1 MLNDLASFIARCRGE
16 WRGRF
21 TGPGPVR
28 VARAPGRLDAFG
40 GIIDYTGGTVCEM
53 PLAVAAKV
61 ALGRRTDRRLRFF
74 SDGIDD
80 HGLAPIV
87 ELSLDDLFDGV
98 AARPYD
104 EVRQRLGERADAA
117 WARYLAGAWLVLVA
131 EGECPAIE
139 HGADVVLES
148 SVPLGA
154 GVSSSA
160 AIEVAMLAALTA
172 DLGLS
177 LPGTRLA
184 RLGQI
189 VENHV
194 VGAPCGL
201 MDQLTS
207 TLGEADAMLVIRCQ
221 PDQILA
227 KAKLPDGIGFAAIDT
242 GVKHSVAGGQ
252 YTAARVAAFMGHR
265 IIIERAAGAGWCK
278 PGEDPFDGYLARVPL
293 REYELVYR
301 RQLPATMAGRDFLA
315 EYGGTVDT
323 ATRVDP
329 DRVYDV
335 AAATAH
341 HVLDNAR
348 APRLVKLLDACR
360 TAPETAL
367 LVEAGQLLLASHA
380 SYRDQVGLG
389 APEADLMVELAMG
402 YGPEQ
407 GVFGAKITG
416 GGCGGSV
423 AILGDHRLPDLLP
436 LIAGEYARRTGL
448 TPRTLTGSS
457 PGALACGVQE
467 IVW

>member
-1 MLNDLASFIARCRGE
+1 MLNDLDSFVARCRGE
-16 WRGRF
+16 WRPRF
-21 TGPGPVR
+21 TGPGPVK

-53 PLAVAAKV
+53 PLHVAAKV
-61 ALGRRTDRRLRFF
+61 AVARRADRMLRFY
-74 SDGIDD
+74 SDGIDS

-87 ELSLDDLFDGV
+87 ELSLNDLYDGI

-104 EVRQRLGERADAA
+104 DVRNRLGHLAEAA

-131 EGECPAIE
+131 EGECDAIE

-160 AIEVAMLAALTA
+160 AIEVAMLTALTA
-172 DLGLS
+172 DLGLKI
-177 LPGTRLA
+177 PGARLA

-221 PDQILA
+221 PDEILA
-227 KAKLPDGIGFAAIDT
+227 KAKLPTGIGFAAIDT
-242 GVKHSVAGGQ
+242 AVKHSVAGGQ

-265 IIIERAAGAGWCK
+265 IIIDLAAKAGWCQ

-293 REYELVYR
+293 REYELIYK
-301 RQLPATMAGRDFLA
+301 RQLRATMTGADFLA
-315 EYGGTVDT
+315 QYGPTVDT
-323 ATRVDP
+323 ATTVDP
-329 DRVYDV
+329 ERTYHVGS
-335 AAATAH
+335 ATAH

-348 APRLVKLLDACR
+348 APRLIELLDAYR
-360 TAPETAL
+360 QTPEASL
-367 LVEAGQLLLASHA
+367 LVEAGEILLASHA
-380 SYRDQVGLG
+380 SYRDNVGLG

-407 GVFGAKITG
+407 GIYGAKITG

-423 AILGDHRLPDLLP
+423 AILGDHRLGDLLP
-436 LIAGEYARRTGL
+436 EIAGEYARRTGQQ
-448 TPRTLTGSS
+448 PQTLTGSS
-457 PGALACGVQE
+457 PGALACGVRE
-467 IVW
+467 IIW